1 MRYIKGEE
9 SLWITHLPDLKK
21 PVLLIGGEYAVHKV
35 ASFNSEEAAEEFS
48 RLFERWLGIGGAGMK
63 GEEDEP

>member
-9 SLWITHLPDLKK
+9 TLWITHLPDLKK

-35 ASFNSEEAAEEFS
+35 ASFDSEEDAEEFS
-48 RLFERWLGIGGAGMK
+48 RLFEKWLGIGRARME
-63 GEEDEP
+63 GEEDG